1 MNKKNYYKLCYELN
15 KIFKRVSNNI
25 ELLPCLQSI
34 TIIKENKQYYNQ
46 SYKIL
51 NGNFILL
58 KTLKSFFK
66 NIFFFFIFVLT
77 ALFLKVFLLKKKKI
91 K

>member
-15 KIFKRVSNNI
+15 KIFKRVSNNT

-34 TIIKENKQYYNQ
+34 AIIKENKQYYSQ

-58 KTLKSFFK
+58 KILKSFFK
-66 NIFFFFIFVLT
+66 NIFFF
-77 ALFLKVFLLKKKKI
+77 LFLFL
-91 K
+91 